1 MVLIAWMMACM
12 HAVQPTTSVQA
23 PAVAMVMTLAAPE
36 DAEALTAPNAAKQ
49 AVQEAL
55 TAAGHSV
62 SQEIDAGAIQALGTA
77 SAQLASAIDAAA
89 GSTVVL
95 ITTTARPRGELA
107 GRYPWEISVRL
118 TVAKAGAEPMRQ
130 EFNLPVSL
138 SHIHQGPED
147 ALEAAAPRIAR
158 RARLAVSRYHRGQ
171 Q

>member
-12 HAVQPTTSVQA
+12 HAVQPATNAQA

-36 DAEALTAPNAAKQ
+36 DAEALTAPDAAKP
-49 AVQEAL
+49 AVSTAL
-55 TAAGHSV
+55 SAAGHRV
-62 SQEIDAGAIQALGTA
+62 SQDIDADAIQALGTA

-107 GRYPWEISVRL
+107 GRYPWEIGVQL
-118 TVAKAGAEPMRQ
+118 TVAKAGAEPMTQ
-130 EFNLPVSL
+130 ALTLPVSL
-138 SHIHQGPED
+138 THIHQGPAD

-158 RARLAVSRYHRGQ
+158 RARLAVSRYHRGEQ
-171 Q
+171 